1 MSARP
6 EDYTTSLHGV
16 EGELVSVRITI
27 EPWLLEK
34 LLDALSGLEFPINPQ
49 LYHDA
54 ATVYM
59 GPDGARRI
67 EPAAIVEFPAWAGR
81 LPQIRD
87 ALACSGFDGACLG
100 LKGMLD
106 DIHAPAGEEPAPPG
120 ARYMTIVRSRQ
131 LLRAIA

>member
-6 EDYTTSLHGV
+6 EDHATSLHGV

-34 LLDALSGLEFPINPQ
+34 LLDVLSGLEFPINPQ

-54 ATVYM
+54 ATVAV
-59 GPDGARRI
+59 GPGGARHI
-67 EPAAIVEFPAWAGR
+67 EPAAVVEFPAWDGR
-81 LPQIRD
+81 LQEIRD
-87 ALACSGFDGACLG
+87 ALVCSGFDSACVS

-120 ARYMTIVRSRQ
+120 ARYQIIVRSRR